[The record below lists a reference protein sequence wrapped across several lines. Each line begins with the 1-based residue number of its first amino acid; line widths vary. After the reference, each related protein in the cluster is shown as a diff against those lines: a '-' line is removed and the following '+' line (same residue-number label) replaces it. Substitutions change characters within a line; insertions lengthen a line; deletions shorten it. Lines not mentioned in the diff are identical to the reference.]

1 MSLIF
6 SFFQLL
12 PIDANTHNLNIL
24 LSSKPNE
31 IKNTRKLKTTNPH
44 KNQIFKEKEKNTQK
58 EESRSTT
65 TKEIYAQKEHCRN

>member
-24 LSSKPNE
+24 LSSKPNK
-31 IKNTRKLKTTNPH
+31 IKNTHKLKTTNPH
-44 KNQIFKEKEKNTQK
+44 KNHIFKAKEKNTQK

>member
-1 MSLIF
+1 MKSR
-6 SFFQLL
+6 
-12 PIDANTHNLNIL
+12 T
-24 LSSKPNE
+24 
-31 IKNTRKLKTTNPH
+31 LKTTNPH